1 MYSHINPQ
9 SFCLGSQ
16 TSTHDIVNRQSNS
29 IGILMTEDWAAT
41 LAQNEISDV
50 HTPWDDEQ
58 TVTGRLR
65 ATDNLAMLIPL
76 GQRLTPYSLVQPILP
91 FCECFYSYIDFNP
104 YFSTN
109 PKGFPVSRVFPNG
122 AAFGSGNV
130 LPFMR
135 DHDVP
140 LHSAA
145 QSTSVQRDTS
155 GNFGTAAI
163 HAVRRPK
170 PCPPGYKKRPFTNKM
185 AREIARRHS
194 IPYQE
199 VCQYYHY
206 DWVDELYHHCPIAD
220 CTSGQNTFRGDTIKT
235 HLEHYH
241 PNITVEEKVVCARK
255 SHKTSNCQPGN
266 DVMGKSYEQ
275 HFREKHS
282 DAHSLCPFCGRR
294 YRRADYLCKHFG
306 RCKNF

>member
-1 MYSHINPQ
+1 
-9 SFCLGSQ
+9 
-16 TSTHDIVNRQSNS
+16 
-29 IGILMTEDWAAT
+29 MTEDWAATYTTT

-50 HTPWDDEQ
+50 HTPWDDEP

-65 ATDNLAMLIPL
+65 ATDNLASSYP
-76 GQRLTPYSLVQPILP
+76 QRSRVLPQSAYTTRTTINPIFPGAANTSFLP
-91 FCECFYSYIDFNP
+91 TSPHWGEVHMTESAI
-104 YFSTN
+104 
-109 PKGFPVSRVFPNG
+109 PKGSQSHGFSLMVPPLEAETFSP
-122 AAFGSGNV
+122 
-130 LPFMR
+130 L

-185 AREIARRHS
+185 AHEIARRHS

-206 DWVDELYHHCPIAD
+206 NWVDELYHHCPIAD

-241 PNITVEEKVVCARK
+241 PNITVEEKV
-255 SHKTSNCQPGN
+255 SSI
-266 DVMGKSYEQ
+266 
-275 HFREKHS
+275 
-282 DAHSLCPFCGRR
+282 
-294 YRRADYLCKHFG
+294 
-306 RCKNF
+306 